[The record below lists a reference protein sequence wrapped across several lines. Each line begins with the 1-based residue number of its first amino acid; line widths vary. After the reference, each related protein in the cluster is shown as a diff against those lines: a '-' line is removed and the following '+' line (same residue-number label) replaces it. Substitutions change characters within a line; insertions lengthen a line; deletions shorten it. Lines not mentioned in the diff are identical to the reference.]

1 MSETLSGTIERV
13 TFHNP
18 ENGFV
23 VLRVK
28 AKGRRDLATV
38 VGQSAHATPG
48 EFLEAEGSW
57 HTDAE
62 HGPQFKADSIRTAAP
77 QTVEGIEKF
86 LGSGLIRGI
95 GPTYAKKIVA
105 VFGVRTLDVLDES
118 PTFLKEIRGIGPRR
132 IQQIR
137 ESWNRQ
143 KAVRSI
149 MVFLQSHGVGTARA
163 VRIHKT
169 YGDRALEIVRAD
181 PYRLAEDIWGFG
193 FRSADELA
201 LRLGIDQQ
209 SKQRAQAAVRFAL
222 EEAVSEGH
230 CGYPEDPLIG
240 VAQQLVGIDPTILRE
255 AADELVRNG
264 WLVRENDGPGEPW
277 EPWLWLKRLHDA
289 ETTIAE
295 RLTRLNQ
302 ASSRMNVEAEAAKVE
317 ASMGLTL
324 APEQRDALREAT
336 RNRVFVVTG
345 GPGTGKTTLVRG
357 ILEIFSTQ
365 GLRCQL
371 AAPTGRAA
379 KRLSESTGQEAK
391 TLHRL
396 LEFDRGG
403 PKRNEERP
411 LDLDLLLIDECS
423 MVDVLLMQHTLRAL
437 PSDARLILVGDVD
450 QLPSVGPGMVLGDIL
465 ESKAIPFVRLTK
477 IFRQAQESGIV
488 RAAHAIRQG
497 ELPESSP
504 PGKLGDFY
512 FIEAEDPATIT
523 DRIIALLRDRIPAR
537 FNLDPFRD
545 VQILTPMNRSELG
558 VGKFN
563 ETLQGI
569 LNPSQEDEEVVR
581 FGVVFR
587 QGDKV
592 LQTANDYQKEVFN
605 GDVGRIAKIDAEEQE
620 LHVDF
625 EGRRVVY
632 EFEELDELSL
642 AYAMTIHKSQGSEY
656 PAVILPLHTQ
666 HFLLLRR
673 NLLYTGVTRG
683 KQLVVIVGSK
693 RAMEIAVQRQDDRR
707 RYTRLAWR
715 LRQAER

>member
-1 MSETLSGTIERV
+1 MSEKLSGTIERV

-18 ENGFV
+18 ENGFI

-28 AKGRRDLATV
+28 AKGRRELITV
-38 VGQSAHATPG
+38 VGRSADAAPG
-48 EFLEAEGSW
+48 ELLDAEGIW
-57 HTDAE
+57 QADPE
-62 HGPQFKADSIRTAAP
+62 HGPQFAAELIRTAAP
-77 QTVEGIEKF
+77 HTPEGIEKF

-105 VFGVRTLDVLDES
+105 VFGARTLQVLDES

-169 YGDRALEIVRAD
+169 YGDRALDIVRAD

-201 LRLGIDQQ
+201 MRLGIDRQ
-209 SKQRAQAAVRFAL
+209 SRQRAQAAVRFAL
-222 EEAVSEGH
+222 DDAVSNGH
-230 CGYPEDPLIG
+230 CGYPEDQLIQA
-240 VAQQLVGIDPTILRE
+240 AQQLVGIDAIILRE
-255 AADELVRNG
+255 AVDALVHAG
-264 WLVRENDGPGEPW
+264 SLVRESVGET
-277 EPWLWLKRLHDA
+277 WLWLKRLHDA
-289 ETTIAE
+289 ETTVAE
-295 RLTRLNQ
+295 RLARFMQSPSVN
-302 ASSRMNVEAEAAKVE
+302 NVEAAAVNIEAAV
-317 ASMGLTL
+317 GLKL
-324 APEQRDALREAT
+324 APEQSDALREAA
-336 RNRVFVVTG
+336 RSRVFVVTG

-357 ILEIFSTQ
+357 ILEMFRGS

-379 KRLSESTGQEAK
+379 KRLSESSGQQAK

-403 PKRNEERP
+403 PKRNDDRP
-411 LDLDLLLIDECS
+411 LQLDLLLIDECS
-423 MVDVLLMQHTLRAL
+423 MVDVLLMHQTLRPL
-437 PSDARLILVGDVD
+437 PNDARLILVGDVD
-450 QLPSVGPGMVLGDIL
+450 QLPSVGPGTVLADIL
-465 ESKAIPFVRLTK
+465 DSKAIPFVRLTK

-504 PGKLGDFY
+504 SGKLGDFY
-512 FIEAEDPATIT
+512 FIEADAPTAIA
-523 DRIIALLRDRIPAR
+523 DRVIALLCDRIPAR
-537 FNLDPFRD
+537 FKMDPFRD

-558 VGKFN
+558 VTQLN
-563 ETLQGI
+563 ETLQSV
-569 LNPSQEDEEVVR
+569 LNPAQGDEEVAR
-581 FGVVFR
+581 FGIVFR
-587 QGDKV
+587 KGDKV

-605 GDVGRIAKIDAEEQE
+605 GDVGRVAKIDAEEQE

-625 EGRRVVY
+625 EGRHVVY
-632 EFEELDELSL
+632 EFQELDELSL

-656 PAVILPLHTQ
+656 PAVIIPLHSQ
-666 HFLLLRR
+666 HFMLLQR

-683 KQLVVIVGSK
+683 KRLVVIVGSK
-693 RAMEIAVQRQDDRR
+693 RALEMAVQRQDDRR
-707 RYTRLAWR
+707 RFTRLAWR
-715 LRQAER
+715 LMQAESNNR

>member
-1 MSETLSGTIERV
+1 MSEKLSGTIERV

-28 AKGRRDLATV
+28 AKGRRDLTTV

-57 HTDAE
+57 HTDADR
-62 HGPQFKADSIRTAAP
+62 GPQFKADSIRTAAP
-77 QTVEGIEKF
+77 QTAEGIEKF

-95 GPTYAKKIVA
+95 GPTYAKKIVT
-105 VFGVRTLDVLDES
+105 VFGLRTLDVLDES

-201 LRLGIDQQ
+201 MRLGIDQQ

-222 EEAVSEGH
+222 DEAVSEGH

-240 VAQQLVGIDPTILRE
+240 AAQQLVGIDPTILRE
-255 AADELVRNG
+255 ASDELVRQG
-264 WLVRENDGPGEPW
+264 SLVREVQGPG
-277 EPWLWLKRLHDA
+277 EPWLWLKRLHEA

-295 RLTRLNQ
+295 RLIRLNQ
-302 ASSRMNVEAEAAKVE
+302 APTRMNVDAEAAKVE
-317 ASMGLTL
+317 GSMGLTL
-324 APEQRDALREAT
+324 APEQRDALREAA
-336 RNRVFVVTG
+336 RSRVFVVTG

-357 ILEIFSTQ
+357 ILEIFSSR

-403 PKRNEERP
+403 PKRNEDRP
-411 LDLDLLLIDECS
+411 LDCDLLLIDECS

-465 ESKAIPFVRLTK
+465 DSKAIPFVRLTK

-488 RAAHAIRQG
+488 RAAHAIRNG
-497 ELPESSP
+497 EIPESSP

-512 FIEAEDPATIT
+512 FIEAEEPAKIA
-523 DRIIALLRDRIPAR
+523 DRIIAMLRDRIPAR
-537 FNLDPFRD
+537 FKLDPFRD

-558 VGKFN
+558 VGQLN
-563 ETLQGI
+563 ETLQAV

-587 QGDKV
+587 KGDKV
-592 LQTANDYQKEVFN
+592 MQTANDYQKEVFN

-693 RAMEIAVQRQDDRR
+693 RALEMAVQRQDDRR

>member
-18 ENGFV
+18 ENGFI

-28 AKGRRDLATV
+28 AKGRRDPVTV
-38 VGQSAHATPG
+38 VGRSAHAVPG
-48 EFLEAEGSW
+48 EFLEADGSW
-57 HTDAE
+57 KTDPE
-62 HGPQFKADSIRTAAP
+62 HGPQFAADTLRTAAP
-77 QTVEGIEKF
+77 QTAEGIEKF

-105 VFGVRTLDVLDES
+105 VFGIRTLEVLDES

-201 LRLGIDQQ
+201 MRLGIERQ
-209 SKQRAQAAVRFAL
+209 SRQRAQAAIRFAL
-222 EEAVSEGH
+222 DEAVSEGH
-230 CGYPEDPLIG
+230 CGYPEDQLIQA
-240 VAQQLVGIDPTILRE
+240 AQQLVGIDAAILRE
-255 AADELVRNG
+255 AAEELVRAG
-264 WLVRENDGPGEPW
+264 SLIREGVND
-277 EPWLWLKRLHDA
+277 PWLWLKRLHAA
-289 ETTIAE
+289 ETTIAD
-295 RLTRLNQ
+295 RLARLNQ
-302 ASSRMNVEAEAAKVE
+302 ASASMDVEAEATKVE

-324 APEQRDALREAT
+324 APEQRDALREAA
-336 RNRVFVVTG
+336 RSRAFVVTG

-357 ILEIFSTQ
+357 ILEIFRSR

-403 PKRNEERP
+403 PKRNDDRP
-411 LDLDLLLIDECS
+411 LELDLLLIDECS
-423 MVDVLLMQHTLRAL
+423 MVDVLLMHHTLRAL

-450 QLPSVGPGMVLGDIL
+450 QLPSVGPGMVLSDIL
-465 ESKAIPFVRLTK
+465 DSKAIPFVRLTK

-488 RAAHAIRQG
+488 RAAHSIRQG

-512 FIEAEDPATIT
+512 FIEADEPTTIA

-537 FNLDPFRD
+537 FGMDPFRD

-558 VGKFN
+558 VAQLN
-563 ETLQGI
+563 ETLQRV
-569 LNPSQEDEEVVR
+569 LNPGQDEEEVVR
-581 FGVVFR
+581 FGIVFR
-587 QGDKV
+587 KGDKV

-620 LHVDF
+620 VAVDF
-625 EGRRVVY
+625 DGRQVRY

-666 HFLLLRR
+666 HFMLLQR

-683 KQLVVIVGSK
+683 KRLVVIVGSR
-693 RAMEIAVQRQDDRR
+693 RALEMAVQRQDDRR
-707 RYTRLAWR
+707 RFTKLAAR
-715 LRQAER
+715 LRREGGRKS